1 MATFTLREVLLAT
14 GGQLR
19 MNGPAAEFAGVS
31 TDTRALRRGEL
42 FVAIRGERF
51 DGHAF
56 LEQARANGAAGALV
70 EQSVKGAHR
79 GETRFGEWHVIEVTD
94 TQYALGQLARH
105 HRRRFRIPVVGV
117 TGSAGKTTTKEMIA
131 SILAQGR
138 AVLKSQ
144 GNFNNEIGLPLT
156 LFTLDETHQ
165 AAVLEFGMRGRGQI
179 GYLAAIARP
188 TVGVI
193 TNIGLTHLE
202 LLGSQQEI
210 ALAKA
215 ELLDE
220 MAPSGIAVLPAGDA
234 FYPLLR
240 EHAKGAVVRVG
251 DTSECEYRI
260 SDAALGEGGCAHFLL
275 HGPDL
280 ILPVQLSAPGH
291 HQAWNALAAAA
302 AALTAGAAPDEVQA
316 GLAAYQPLKG
326 RMQAVRAPGGFTIID
341 DTYNANPAAM
351 RATLEFLRQAPGG
364 RKVAI
369 LGDMLEL
376 GSAAPDIHRE
386 IGRYAMSLGI
396 DALLA
401 LGELGKEYVAGAA
414 DSRAQWFPAHAA
426 AVAAAR
432 SALGPG
438 DVVLVKGSRG
448 MRMELVV
455 ERLAE
460 GAESA

>member
-19 MNGPAAEFAGVS
+19 LSGSAAKFAGVS

-51 DGHAF
+51 DGHSF
-56 LEQARANGAAGALV
+56 IEQARVKGAAGVLV
-70 EQSVKGAHR
+70 EQAVRDRARS
-79 GETRFGEWHVIEVTD
+79 ENWHVIEVTD
-94 TQYALGQLARH
+94 TQYALGQLAQH

-131 SILAQGR
+131 TILAQGR

-156 LFTLDETHQ
+156 LFTLDDTHQ

-179 GYLAAIARP
+179 GYLAALARP

-220 MAPSGIAVLPAGDA
+220 MPVAGIAVLPARDE

-240 EHAKGAVVRVG
+240 EHAKGTVLRVG
-251 DTSECEYRI
+251 DTPECEYQV
-260 SDAALGEGGCAHFLL
+260 SEVALGEGGCANFTL

-280 ILPVQLSAPGH
+280 ALPIALSAPGH
-291 HQAWNALAAAA
+291 HQVWNALAAAA
-302 AALTAGAAPDEVQA
+302 AALAAGAKPEEVQA

-326 RMQAVRAPGGFTIID
+326 RMQAVRASGGFTVID
-341 DTYNANPAAM
+341 DTYNANPAAV
-351 RATLEFLRQAPGG
+351 RATLEFLAQAPGG
-364 RKVAI
+364 RKMAI

-376 GSAAPDIHRE
+376 GPAAGEMHRE
-386 IGRYAMSLGI
+386 IGRFAMSLGI

-414 DSRAQWFPAHAA
+414 DSRAQWFPAHASA
-426 AVAAAR
+426 AAAAR
-432 SALGPG
+432 VALGPG

-455 ERLAE
+455 EKLV
-460 GAESA
+460 G

>member
-1 MATFTLREVLLAT
+1 MATFTLREMLLAT

-19 MNGPAAEFAGVS
+19 LSGPAVEFSGVS
-31 TDTRALRRGEL
+31 TDTRALERGEL

-56 LEQARANGAAGALV
+56 LEQAKAKGAAGALV
-70 EQSVKGAHR
+70 EQAVSGVHR
-79 GETRFGEWHVIEVTD
+79 GETRFGEWHIIEVTD
-94 TQYALGQLARH
+94 TQYALGQLAQH

-117 TGSAGKTTTKEMIA
+117 TGSAGKTTTKEMTA
-131 SILAQGR
+131 AILEQGR
-138 AVLKSQ
+138 KVLKSQ

-156 LFTLDETHQ
+156 LFALDSSHQ

-179 GYLAAIARP
+179 GYLAALARP

-220 MAPSGIAVLPAGDA
+220 MPATATAVLPARDE

-240 EHAKGAVVRVG
+240 EHAKGPVVTVG
-251 DTSECEYRI
+251 DAEGCDYWV
-260 SDAALGEGGCAHFLL
+260 SDTALGEGGCARFTL
-275 HGPDL
+275 HGPNL
-280 ILPVQLSAPGH
+280 APRIQLSVPGR
-291 HQAWNALAAAA
+291 HQVWNALAAAA
-302 AALTAGAAPDEVQA
+302 AALTAGAKPEEVQA

-326 RMQAVRAPGGFTIID
+326 RMRVVRAPGGFTIID

-351 RATLEFLRQAPGG
+351 RATLEFLAQVPGE
-364 RKVAI
+364 RKMAI

-376 GSAAPDIHRE
+376 GLAAAEIHRE

-396 DALLA
+396 DALIA
-401 LGELGKEYVAGAA
+401 IGELGKEYVAGAD
-414 DSRAQWFPAHAA
+414 DSRARWFPAHAS
-426 AVAAAR
+426 AVAVARAALQ
-432 SALGPG
+432 SG

-455 ERLAE
+455 ERLA
-460 GAESA
+460 AE